1 MKPPASTNKTYIA
14 MNPAVYA
21 VPFLDVVA
29 VDGIEQVAPQQNNL
43 TSEQFLWAALHRC
56 IALAGR
62 GNS

>member
-1 MKPPASTNKTYIA
+1 